1 MKKVKILLWSLFS
14 LCFLWVVINA
24 GVWLLAP
31 EYEIFIGTQGDFT
44 LIQRVLN
51 VAALFSG
58 FALAV
63 LYYMQ
68 SERQTQNKITLVFTG
83 IELLALT
90 LSSNF
95 VFAIFDVTNY
105 HSFTSPD
112 AAHTIVVGEYSF
124 LQGGG
129 VRVYERVNSFLIRLK
144 DRAVT
149 DDGHRPICDGTYH
162 ITWYE
167 NGACFSFS
175 DGEGGLGEIS
185 LNF

>member
-63 LYYMQ
+63 L
-68 SERQTQNKITLVFTG
+68 
-83 IELLALT
+83 
-90 LSSNF
+90 
-95 VFAIFDVTNY
+95 
-105 HSFTSPD
+105 
-112 AAHTIVVGEYSF
+112 HTICKA
-124 LQGGG
+124 
-129 VRVYERVNSFLIRLK
+129 K
-144 DRAVT
+144 DK
-149 DDGHRPICDGTYH
+149 PKIKLL
-162 ITWYE
+162 W
-167 NGACFSFS
+167 FSQ
-175 DGEGGLGEIS
+175 E
-185 LNF
+185 LNC